1 MIWDVWKKS
10 KGNEEEI
17 WKGEGFWRK
26 IKDVVMKKEE
36 GWEKKEEEKE
46 RKKERKNKF

>member
-26 IKDVVMKKEE
+26 IKDVVKKEE